1 MFNLLFFCHF
11 TERRWLLMRNLA
23 IILPSKSKWSI
34 KFQRFNTIDESIEI
48 PKNSWIQKISIKK
61 KNCKTFYE
69 TKTASRLKEIVQPP
83 PNPLPPDKILIS
95 LWNKNLREI
104 HRNIQTFAFKVLQ
117 ESSCWVSGNGAGQ
130 MFFLTPNRN
139 MFAGKFVNWEC
150 SLAVFSRH
158 IIFNFK
164 RVEICKITEVS
175 WAKLYYKMSD
185 LFSLVFIGFDIFWFQ
200 LLTCGFKLVTGAFEL
215 VTRWFELDL

>member
-1 MFNLLFFCHF
+1 MKVSKYRKIVEFKKFQLKRKIVKHF
-11 TERRWLLMRNLA
+11 TRPKQQAALKKLFS
-23 IILPSKSKWSI
+23 LPQTPI
-34 KFQRFNTIDESIEI
+34 
-48 PKNSWIQKISIKK
+48 
-61 KNCKTFYE
+61 
-69 TKTASRLKEIVQPP
+69 
-83 PNPLPPDKILIS
+83 PPDKILIS

-139 MFAGKFVNWEC
+139 MFA
-150 SLAVFSRH
+150 
-158 IIFNFK
+158 
-164 RVEICKITEVS
+164 
-175 WAKLYYKMSD
+175 KLYYKMSD

>member
-1 MFNLLFFCHF
+1 MKVSKYRKIVEFKKFQLKRKIVKHF
-11 TERRWLLMRNLA
+11 TRPKQQAALKKLFS
-23 IILPSKSKWSI
+23 LPQTPI
-34 KFQRFNTIDESIEI
+34 T
-48 PKNSWIQKISIKK
+48 
-61 KNCKTFYE
+61 
-69 TKTASRLKEIVQPP
+69 
-83 PNPLPPDKILIS
+83 PDKILIS

-117 ESSCWVSGNGAGQ
+117 ESTCWVSGNGAGQ

-200 LLTCGFKLVTGAFEL
+200 LLTCGFKLITGAFEL